1 MMSNNEQFHQAFFY
15 LISGL
20 FSAESIFFLTLLVI
34 LFLNNVLKKIK
45 NILFVCKYSLIPH
58 CVQMP

>member
-20 FSAESIFFLTLLVI
+20 FSAESIFFYSFGYFI
-34 LFLNNVLKKIK
+34 FKQCFKKNQK
-45 NILFVCKYSLIPH
+45 YFVCLQ
-58 CVQMP
+58 V